1 MKGDIDSPM
10 RTRIKYGTNSYQ
22 ACSFQSTG
30 QRNNTILL
38 ATKVSFSTISTIKTL
53 RSCEGKKFLIPKTT
67 KKTTTEKKLSN
78 QIFHHLLEL

>member
-1 MKGDIDSPM
+1 MKGDIDSLLH
-10 RTRIKYGTNSYQ
+10 TCIKCSTNSYQ

-38 ATKVSFSTISTIKTL
+38 PTKASFSTISTDKTL

-67 KKTTTEKKLSN
+67 KRTTTEKKLSN
-78 QIFHHLLEL
+78 QIFYRLLEL